1 MPAPRPSVYDLE
13 RFLLG
18 TLPPP
23 DAARV
28 AEWVESA
35 PDAVRALERLAP
47 HDAVT
52 RAVSDTAAAP
62 VPPELVERAASGALR
77 ATDPNG
83 THAPPA
89 RPSAGGTGA
98 HTIGAFRVVRRIGG
112 GGMGEVFEAHD
123 DALNR
128 RAAVKVLRAE
138 GAGTRDA
145 RERFLREARLA
156 AAVDSPHAVRVYQ
169 VGETGAGPFVAMEY
183 VEGTDLEDHLSA
195 RPDPLPVPEA
205 LRILREAL
213 TGLAAAHARGLIHR
227 DVKPRNLM
235 VARGTGAVKV
245 VDFGLAREVTPE
257 PGLTRAG
264 AVIGTPEYM
273 SPQQARGE
281 PLDARTDVYSAG
293 VVLYRM
299 LAGRS
304 PFRREGAMA
313 TVLAVATEQ
322 PAPPL
327 TGVPAPLRAFAAR
340 LMAPDAAD
348 RPADAA
354 AALAELTEVERA
366 LAAPELPRPPKSR
379 RRVFVALGALAAA
392 LVFALGVVVIVKNSK
407 GEVVG
412 TIVVP
417 DGGTVILEGAT
428 TKDKV
433 EAMPPVAEL
442 PFKPGDRVRAARNE
456 LAFPTA
462 NGKKQNLQVVKG
474 WTATVQEVSG
484 TRARLKVD
492 QVPALTVWVALA
504 ALEPAPKAAPKEP
517 KWPAPG
523 ARGIVVFATSGFA
536 DETSDVKLTNN
547 VGRGTRFEVIEYPDD
562 IDRTRCRVRLD
573 GPERQTVWVL
583 KSCVE
588 SSE

>member
-83 THAPPA
+83 TQAVPA

-98 HTIGAFRVVRRIGG
+98 HTIGSFRVVRRIGG

-169 VGETGAGPFVAMEY
+169 VGETDAGPFVAMEY

-354 AALAELTEVERA
+354 ATLAELTEVERA
-366 LAAPELPRPPKSR
+366 LAAPELPRPPNAR

-392 LVFALGVVVIVKNSK
+392 LVFARGVVVIVKNSK

-417 DGGTVILEGAT
+417 DGGSVVLEGAN

-433 EAMPPVAEL
+433 EPKPPVAEL

-504 ALEPAPKAAPKEP
+504 ALEPAPKAVPKEP

-536 DETSDVKLTNN
+536 DDTSHVPLIEN

-588 SSE
+588 SNE